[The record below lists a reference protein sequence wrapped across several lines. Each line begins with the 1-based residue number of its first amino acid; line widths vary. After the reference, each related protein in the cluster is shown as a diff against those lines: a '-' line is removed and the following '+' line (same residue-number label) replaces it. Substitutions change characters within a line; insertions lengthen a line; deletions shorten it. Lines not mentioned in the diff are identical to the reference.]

1 MKIAYKKSEFKNMN
15 MVRRFLILAAFL
27 LPFGAAFGQ
36 QGGTPQQV
44 NWNDEL
50 KQAQEENRALRT
62 VLAAIESIDTARQN
76 ELVQWIITDRSI
88 RSRVISALR
97 KSGKNISPSSNA
109 DLLVTQKPASINEG
123 ELNTD
128 VELLRIVIESV
139 GVYGTPQIKKILG
152 EDLYTKINSRSGY
165 EHTLITTEAP
175 QDNIQYANVNAAFW
189 GGDIVL
195 KSGFGFGAYLGN
207 DYIGYP
213 FWLPGNVSL
222 AGVLRKEMT
231 SLVLGLNFQLGEAG
245 LTPFGSQSGGGFRIK
260 ERKLEGT
267 QGFNAMI
274 EQNLG
279 VLDNPKSSG
288 KLFAGGEIFSAFEPN
303 LSTLSLR
310 ANDPQYRTDYVQTS
324 PTAPKKD
331 SLFFI
336 NFSGHAWVTYS
347 FGDNLKGLYIRAG
360 AGKHS
365 IRATTVG
372 TKGSKPT
379 DATYTQLQFPKT
391 YSYFDPLVKIGYVH
405 KDQAG
410 EAWGVSAQYCN
421 TLLADG
427 FVRIFNWLN
436 LEAKYSAVVGRDARK
451 WEWSDFVIVSPVLK
465 LNF

>member
-213 FWLPGNVSL
+213 FWRVW
-222 AGVLRKEMT
+222 
-231 SLVLGLNFQLGEAG
+231 
-245 LTPFGSQSGGGFRIK
+245 
-260 ERKLEGT
+260 
-267 QGFNAMI
+267 
-274 EQNLG
+274 
-279 VLDNPKSSG
+279 
-288 KLFAGGEIFSAFEPN
+288 FS
-303 LSTLSLR
+303 
-310 ANDPQYRTDYVQTS
+310 V
-324 PTAPKKD
+324 
-331 SLFFI
+331 
-336 NFSGHAWVTYS
+336 
-347 FGDNLKGLYIRAG
+347 
-360 AGKHS
+360 
-365 IRATTVG
+365 
-372 TKGSKPT
+372 
-379 DATYTQLQFPKT
+379 
-391 YSYFDPLVKIGYVH
+391 
-405 KDQAG
+405 
-410 EAWGVSAQYCN
+410 
-421 TLLADG
+421 
-427 FVRIFNWLN
+427 
-436 LEAKYSAVVGRDARK
+436 
-451 WEWSDFVIVSPVLK
+451 
-465 LNF
+465 